1 MKARV
6 SRKVALDRK
15 DQVMKLQSAIWKYKA
30 KRMIGNTYL
39 ALVVAP
45 GVARMESQAPEVDG
59 VVYVDSD
66 SVGEFVNVKLKRVK
80 GYDFVGEIV

>member
-1 MKARV
+1 
-6 SRKVALDRK
+6 
-15 DQVMKLQSAIWKYKA
+15 
-30 KRMIGNTYL
+30 MIGNTYL